1 LIKIAFPLYTL
12 PAATGR
18 TVVLVVVAAAKDG
31 EATVVGVVVS
41 ATAGVVLLLHTA
53 T

>member
-1 LIKIAFPLYTL
+1 MIKIEFQLLAL

-31 EATVVGVVVS
+31 EATAVGVVVS
-41 ATAGVVLLLHTA
+41 ATVGVVLLLHTA